1 MELIISA
8 LVLLA
13 ILAVGDIIV
22 GVSNDAVNFL
32 NSSVGSRVAQRKVIF
47 LIASLGILAGV
58 TFSSGMMEIAR
69 KGIFQPEYFTLFE
82 VLMIFSAVMI
92 TDIILLDFF
101 NTYGLPTSTTV
112 SVIFELLG
120 ASIAISIL
128 KITSKGE
135 GLGSL
140 SNYINTAKVLAILS
154 GILFSVAIAFVVGVI
169 VQFISRMIFTFNY
182 RHTVKRYGALWGS
195 LGMASIVYFIL
206 IKGAKGTSFLTHAQ
220 IGWIENSAI
229 LILCISFCI
238 SFVIFQLILVFTNI
252 NIFKPIILVGTFALA
267 LAFAAN
273 DLVNFIGVPL
283 AGFCAFSYAN
293 GLENGIDLNIAMKSL
308 NEPVQTNTMILLG
321 VGAIMVATLFL
332 SRKARTVTRTEVDLG
347 RQDEGL
353 ERFESFFLAQFL
365 VMIGIAFVNIIKKIV
380 PRKILEI
387 INKRRDMTSY
397 EPQISPDGEIP
408 AFDLVRASVNMIAS
422 SALISLAT
430 SYKLPLSTTYVTF
443 MVAMGSSLADGAWDR
458 ESAVYRISGVLTV
471 IGGWFFTALS
481 AFVISFAFCLILYF
495 FKIYGLLAL
504 SILIVIILWKNHH
517 RHKRIQEEETSIEV
531 YNLRKIKDHIIA
543 VKTSFEQTGILL
555 ENVSQLL
562 KRSFKG
568 LRSYDRVELRIAKNN
583 CKKIQNW
590 TNIIIAN
597 IFKTL
602 RLLNQCDIKISKNY
616 SKLIT
621 NLQEIAESQ
630 RDITMRSYHHVINN
644 HKGLLEIQIKELSL
658 LILSVCEILDSTA
671 HNLKQDRLVDL
682 KDFKNKFDN
691 LSTMIHELDEKQ
703 ILRVQNETSKTR
715 LSILYYAYLVNS
727 MKIITSTKN
736 LLETFNESLKIKE
749 LQKN

>member
-1 MELIISA
+1 MELIFVS
-8 LVLLA
+8 LTLLA
-13 ILAVGDIIV
+13 ILAVGDLIV

-32 NSSVGSRVAQRKVIF
+32 NSSVGSRVVKRKFIY
-47 LIASLGILAGV
+47 LIAAMGILAGV

-69 KGIFQPEYFTLFE
+69 KGIFQPEHFSLFE
-82 VLMIFSAVMI
+82 ILMIFTAVMLA
-92 TDIILLDFF
+92 DIILLDYF

-128 KITSKGE
+128 KIISRGE
-135 GLGSL
+135 NLFVL

-154 GILFSVAIAFVVGVI
+154 GILSSVAIAFVVGVV

-182 RHTVKRYGALWGS
+182 KTTLKRYGGLWGGI
-195 LGMASIVYFIL
+195 GMASIVYFIL
-206 IKGAKGTSFLTHAQ
+206 IKGAKGTSFLTASQ
-220 IGWIENSAI
+220 ISWIENNALVI
-229 LILCISFCI
+229 LITCFCASF
-238 SFVIFQLILVFTNI
+238 FIFQFILLFTSL

-267 LAFAAN
+267 MAFAAN

-283 AGFCAFSYAN
+283 AGFTAYNYAQ
-293 GLENGIDLNIAMKSL
+293 GHIDPLNSMMKAL
-308 NEPVQTNTMILLG
+308 NEPVQTNTLILLSAG
-321 VGAIMVATLFL
+321 IVMALTLFL
-332 SRKARTVTRTEVDLG
+332 SRKARTVTRTEVDLS
-347 RQDEGL
+347 RQEEGI

-365 VMIGIAFVNIIKKIV
+365 VMIGTNMMDFVKKIF
-380 PRKILEI
+380 PQKILHT
-387 INKRRDMTSY
+387 INKRKDMTNY
-397 EPQISPDGEIP
+397 EPHICSDGEIP

-481 AFVISFAFCLILYF
+481 AFVMSFVFCLVLYY
-495 FKIYGLLAL
+495 FKIYGIIVL
-504 SILIVIILWKNHH
+504 SILTVAILWKNHH
-517 RHKRIQEEETSIEV
+517 RHKSIQEETSIEV

-555 ENVSQLL
+555 ENVSALL
-562 KRSFKG
+562 QKSFNG
-568 LRSYDRVELRIAKNN
+568 LRSYDRVQLRIAKNN
-583 CKKIQNW
+583 CKKIQTW

-602 RLLNQCDIKISKNY
+602 RLLHQCDIKVSKNY
-616 SKLIT
+616 SQLIT

-630 RDITMRSYHHVINN
+630 RDITIRSYHHVINN
-644 HKGLLEIQIKELSL
+644 HKGLLEIQVKELSKV
-658 LILSVCEILDSTA
+658 ISTVCEMLNITSE
-671 HNLKQDRLVDL
+671 NLKQDKLVDL
-682 KDFKNKFDN
+682 KDLKTKFDN
-691 LSTMIHELDEKQ
+691 FSNMIHEFDEKQ
-703 ILRVQNETSKTR
+703 IQRVQNETSKTR